1 MPYHLKILAAPEERL
16 VGLKVPLAE
25 GANVIGRSVP
35 PCTIQLD
42 GNKVSKRHCT
52 VTVLGEVLAIEDHG
66 SSNGVFLN
74 GSKIGKAAMKAGD
87 RLVLGEFILEITGN
101 NGEVTGK

>member
-1 MPYHLKILAAPEERL
+1 MPYYLKILAAPEEKL

-42 GNKVSKRHCT
+42 GSKVSKKHCT

-66 SSNGVFLN
+66 SSNGIFLN
-74 GSKIGKAAMKAGD
+74 GSRAGKAPVKVGD
-87 RLVLGEFILEITGN
+87 RLVLGEFILEVTGN
-101 NGEVTGK
+101 NGEATGK